1 MGRPTTTPGI
11 KPGLSARADKAGVSR
26 QLQRQRELIAAG
38 RCNVCAAIREQKKKR
53 KCNACLAKRPMRDE

>member
-38 RCNVCAAIREQKKKR
+38 LCSVCSAKREQKKR
-53 KCNACLAKRPMRDE
+53 TRCNACLAKRPMRDE